1 MKDLI
6 SDNQSNTMDFLSGY
20 LEENY
25 ISDFTLL
32 GDNYDHVC
40 DINSFDFGNL
50 LHETGFND
58 FFF

>member
-6 SDNQSNTMDFLSGY
+6 SENQSTSFDYFSGY
-20 LEENY
+20 IEENY
-25 ISDFTLL
+25 ISDFNLL

-40 DINSFDFGNL
+40 DINTFYYGDL